1 MDATVTPA
9 RSSCSCDCTR
19 STAIEAMGRRE
30 PRRSLTVVPDALESI
45 GWNDAVA
52 TAVEA
57 AQRPDTTAGRVSRV
71 DRGVV
76 TVLTADG
83 AVRAAR
89 GAELPATGDWVL
101 VEGGDEPAIAVVLP
115 RRSAFVRGDPMEG
128 SARNAQVV
136 ASNVDTVFV
145 TQSLDTG
152 VKLRRLEREL
162 VLAFES
168 GADPVIVLTKADL
181 AGGPVDTAAVERCAA
196 GAPVLVTSAVS
207 GRGIDELRR
216 YTGPGRTVAL
226 VGASGVGKSTL
237 VNVLV
242 GREVRETGAV
252 RETDQRGRHTTTA
265 RELVPLPDGGVLI
278 DTPGLRAVTLWLAD
292 DGFRRAFADIEALVG
307 GCRFHDCAHDREP
320 GCAVQQAV
328 ADGNLDAARVA
339 HYRELDAEL
348 DRVAIRDA
356 ERERSA
362 RAGRRP
368 RRAR

>member
-1 MDATVTPA
+1 V
-9 RSSCSCDCTR
+9 
-19 STAIEAMGRRE
+19 
-30 PRRSLTVVPDALESI
+30 LDALASI
-45 GWNDAVA
+45 GWNDRVAAAVA
-52 TAVEA
+52 SAHK
-57 AQRPDTTAGRVSRV
+57 PDATPGRVSRV

-89 GAELPATGDWVL
+89 GAEPPATGDWVL
-101 VEGGDEPAIAVVLP
+101 VEGDDEPVVAVVLP
-115 RRSAFVRGDPMEG
+115 RHSAFVRGDPMDG

-145 TQSLDTG
+145 TQALDTG

-168 GADPVIVLTKADL
+168 GADPVIVLTKSDLVAGEVDL
-181 AGGPVDTAAVERCAA
+181 AGVEGSAS
-196 GAPVLVTSAVS
+196 GAPVVVTSAIT
-207 GRGIDELRR
+207 GRGIDELRG

-226 VGASGVGKSTL
+226 VGASGAGKSTL

-242 GREVRETGAV
+242 GADVRETGAV

-265 RELVPLPDGGVLI
+265 RELVLLPDGGVLV

-292 DGFRRAFADIEALVG
+292 EGFRRAFADVEALASQ
-307 GCRFHDCAHDREP
+307 CRFHDCAHDREP

-328 ADGNLDAARVA
+328 KDGKLDAARVA

-348 DRVAIRDA
+348 DRVTIRDA
-356 ERERSA
+356 ERERNA

-368 RRAR
+368 RRSR

>member
-1 MDATVTPA
+1 V
-9 RSSCSCDCTR
+9 S
-19 STAIEAMGRRE
+19 EA
-30 PRRSLTVVPDALESI
+30 LASI

-52 TAVEA
+52 AAVDD
-57 AQRPDTTAGRVSRV
+57 AQRPDARPGRVSRV

-89 GAELPATGDWVL
+89 GSELPATGDWVL
-101 VEGGDEPAIAVVLP
+101 VEGDDEPVVAVILP
-115 RRSAFVRGDPMEG
+115 RRSAFVRGDPMDG

-145 TQSLDTG
+145 TQALDTG

-168 GADPVIVLTKADL
+168 GADPVVVLTKADL
-181 AGGPVDTAAVERCAA
+181 VTDAVDEAAVASSAA
-196 GAPVLVTSAVS
+196 GAPVIVTSAVT
-207 GRGIDELRR
+207 GLGIDELRR
-216 YTGPGRTVAL
+216 YTGTGRTVAL
-226 VGASGVGKSTL
+226 VGASGAGKSTL
-237 VNVLV
+237 VNELV
-242 GREVRETGAV
+242 GDEVRDTGAV

-265 RELVPLPDGGVLI
+265 RELVLLPDGGVLI

-292 DGFRRAFADIEALVG
+292 DGFRRAFADIETLATS
-307 GCRFHDCAHDREP
+307 CRFHDCVHDREP

-328 ADGNLDAARVA
+328 ADGTLDAARVQ

-356 ERERSA
+356 ERERNA
-362 RAGRRP
+362 RAGRRT
-368 RRAR
+368 RRSR